1 MQPLT
6 PQPATDTTIIRTPW
20 AQTHELLRDYYD
32 REWGRPVTTDQ
43 GIFERLSLEAFQS
56 GLSWLTILKRR
67 EGFRAAFDDF
77 DYHRVATYTDL
88 DVERLLEDTRI
99 IRNRAKIQATI
110 GNARAAVA
118 LEDEGGLAELVWS
131 FKPEQTPMPHT
142 MADVPSQSPESV
154 ALSKELRRRGFRFVG
169 PVTMFAL
176 MEAVG
181 IVDTHIMTSHLRG
194 VSGVWER

>member
-6 PQPATDTTIIRTPW
+6 PQPATDLGIIRTPW
-20 AQTHELLRDYYD
+20 AETHELLRDYYD
-32 REWGRPVTTDQ
+32 NEWGRPVTTDQ

-67 EGFRAAFDDF
+67 DGFRAAFDNF
-77 DYHRVATYTDL
+77 DYHAIATYSERE
-88 DVERLLEDTRI
+88 VERLLQDTRI

-110 GNARAAVA
+110 GNALAAVE
-118 LEDEGGLAELVWS
+118 LENDGGLADLVWS
-131 FKPEQTPMPHT
+131 FKPERTPMPRT
-142 MADVPSQSPESV
+142 MSEIPSQSPESA

-194 VSGVWER
+194 VSGVWEQ